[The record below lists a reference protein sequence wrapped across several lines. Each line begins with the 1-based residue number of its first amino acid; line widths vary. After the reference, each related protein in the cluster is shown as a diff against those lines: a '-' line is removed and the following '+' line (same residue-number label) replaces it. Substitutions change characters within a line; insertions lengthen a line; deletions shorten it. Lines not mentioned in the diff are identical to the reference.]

1 MMTDKRTDLT
11 DLELDDL
18 FASARTVNPDPTD
31 DFMGRLFADID
42 DVADGFEQVT
52 LPTEARRSLLA
63 SLWAALGGW
72 AGASGLAAAAAAGLW
87 IGISPP
93 SSLSSVTDVIWA
105 DSVDVSLFASE
116 DILGLEG

>member
-11 DLELDDL
+11 DLELNDL
-18 FASARTVNPDPTD
+18 FASARTADPDPTD
-31 DFMGRLFADID
+31 DFMARLFADID
-42 DVADGFEQVT
+42 DVADGFEQVA
-52 LPTEARRSLLA
+52 LPTEERRSLVA

-93 SSLSSVTDVIWA
+93 ASLSSVTDVIWA

>member
-18 FASARTVNPDPTD
+18 FASARTVDPDPHD
-31 DFMGRLFADID
+31 DFMARLFADID
-42 DVADGFEQVT
+42 DVADGFEQVA
-52 LPTEARRSLLA
+52 LPTEERRSLLA

-93 SSLSSVTDVIWA
+93 ASLSSVTDVIWA